1 MKKGQT
7 CRYCGTKVDA
17 PGRHSEQ
24 CVPLLQTHVLQEA
37 QQQRLDLTPR
47 AEEAKTRASPATSR
61 SQRPQSI
68 GLSAPVFVLEG
79 FWLLANRRNHCYANA
94 ALQIL
99 HWVMPTERVPP
110 LQEAYRASQ
119 LARITPEHHV
129 LAAVTRGW
137 TFDGNQHDSAEFLSA
152 ILHNLPGLQVCSWET
167 RSPMEAGYVVD
178 RGRA

>member
-1 MKKGQT
+1 MKKGQP
-7 CRYCGTKVDA
+7 CRYCRTKVDA
-17 PGRHSEQ
+17 PGRHFEQ
-24 CVPLLQTHVLQEA
+24 RVPLLQTHVLQEA

-47 AEEAKTRASPATSR
+47 AYEAKPRATPTTSR
-61 SQRPQSI
+61 SRRTQQI
-68 GLSAPVFVLEG
+68 GLPAPVFVLEG
-79 FWLLANRRNHCYANA
+79 FWLLAHRRNHCYANA

-99 HWVMPTERVPP
+99 HWVMPAVSVPV

-137 TFDGNQHDSAEFLSA
+137 TFDGNPARLCRVPERNTSQL
-152 ILHNLPGLQVCSWET
+152 T
-167 RSPMEAGYVVD
+167 RHSGMQLGDTIPHGCGICGR